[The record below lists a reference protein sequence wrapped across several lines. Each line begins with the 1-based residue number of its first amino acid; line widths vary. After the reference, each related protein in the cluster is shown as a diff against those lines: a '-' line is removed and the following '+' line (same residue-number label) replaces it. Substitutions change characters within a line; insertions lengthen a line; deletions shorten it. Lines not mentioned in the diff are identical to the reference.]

1 MLLPRLPSIKERGGG
16 GMIYA
21 AAKTKLMETLKTPRV
36 NQPPT
41 EKLLHNNRV
50 FAYNLN
56 TARNKG
62 RDPKA
67 TFFERKL

>member
-1 MLLPRLPSIKERGGG
+1 
-16 GMIYA
+16 
-21 AAKTKLMETLKTPRV
+21 METLKTPRV

-56 TARNKG
+56 TARSKA

-67 TFFERKL
+67 TFFERKLQQYNQIEKQGAGQSTTADKKGNYQRN